1 MRKYELTINGKAVA
15 VQILELSAEEA
26 TVEVNG
32 EEISVAIDRVS
43 ELITHSADAIPPG
56 LTLPANA
63 PTAPS
68 ATESQGSICAPI
80 PGAIIDVYVKVGDS
94 VQAGQPL
101 FKMEAM
107 KMENEINA
115 QVNGTVTVVNIH
127 AGDSVSQGQELI
139 LLTPE
144 SPNRRKSDK

>member
-26 TVEVNG
+26 TLEVNG
-32 EEISVAIDRVS
+32 EEITVAIDRVS
-43 ELITHSADAIPPG
+43 EMITHSTDAVPPG
-56 LTLPANA
+56 LVLPSSA
-63 PTAPS
+63 PVASPS
-68 ATESQGSICAPI
+68 AQNQGVVCAPI
-80 PGAIIDVYVKVGDS
+80 PGSIIDVFVKVGDK

-115 QVNGTVTVVNIH
+115 QLDGTVTAVNIH

-139 LLTPE
+139 HLTPE
-144 SPNRRKSDK
+144 NPKRRQGDK